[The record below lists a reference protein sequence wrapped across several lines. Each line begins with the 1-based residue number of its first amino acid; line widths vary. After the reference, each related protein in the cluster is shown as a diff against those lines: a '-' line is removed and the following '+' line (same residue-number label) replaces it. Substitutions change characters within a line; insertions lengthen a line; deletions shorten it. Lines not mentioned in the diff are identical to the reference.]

1 MYPLGYIEDF
11 FVKADAVAAPI
22 SPPAAEGTFEMG
34 SSAASK
40 KFVQLDGVHRI
51 CRRIISA
58 ATIEKSDEPST
69 KIVSLRPRSQ
79 IPL

>member
-34 SSAASK
+34 SIDVWVD
-40 KFVQLDGVHRI
+40 F
-51 CRRIISA
+51 
-58 ATIEKSDEPST
+58 
-69 KIVSLRPRSQ
+69 
-79 IPL
+79 

>member
-34 SSAASK
+34 SRINPAS
-40 KFVQLDGVHRI
+40 FI
-51 CRRIISA
+51 F
-58 ATIEKSDEPST
+58 EKNE
-69 KIVSLRPRSQ
+69 
-79 IPL
+79 

>member
-34 SSAASK
+34 STSNCSVYRFK
-40 KFVQLDGVHRI
+40 
-51 CRRIISA
+51 
-58 ATIEKSDEPST
+58 TIKREMREYA
-69 KIVSLRPRSQ
+69 
-79 IPL
+79 